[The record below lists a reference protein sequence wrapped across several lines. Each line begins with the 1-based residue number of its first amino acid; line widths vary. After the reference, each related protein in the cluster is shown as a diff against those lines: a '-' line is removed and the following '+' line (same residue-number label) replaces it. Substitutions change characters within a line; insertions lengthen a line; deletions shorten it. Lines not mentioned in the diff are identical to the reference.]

1 MICWFLKYR
10 SFNFFLDVRE
20 GPKRRRQIYST
31 LRAPSWLWT
40 FLLACLE
47 LWFED
52 ELRDSSFLVLVVYGS
67 LLRGGVTSP
76 WSHFRISFVFDTL
89 WTANGCFQ
97 FLIRAIFDSHQSKVL
112 ADIACLMHWKCCLE
126 NIWDQEYH
134 FHCTRSIRR
143 KTFNLWW
150 FPHILP
156 TMADLRL
163 RYCPIKALRQSV
175 LASSGACWDQFFGQS
190 TKDIGAVCFGSLL
203 WKGNSRIK
211 AGYLLI
217 KL

>member
-1 MICWFLKYR
+1 M
-10 SFNFFLDVRE
+10 RE

-31 LRAPSWLWT
+31 LRALSWRWT
-40 FLLACLE
+40 FLLACWE

-52 ELRDSSFLVLVVYGS
+52 ELRDSSFRFLVVYV
-67 LLRGGVTSP
+67 LHLRGGVTSP
-76 WSHFRISFVFDTL
+76 WSHFGISFVFDTL
-89 WTANGCFQ
+89 WTANGSFQ

-150 FPHILP
+150 FPRILP

-163 RYCPIKALRQSV
+163 RFCPIKALRQSV

-203 WKGNSRIK
+203 WKGNSRI
-211 AGYLLI
+211 
-217 KL
+217 